1 MSYCGRR
8 SGIELSVERVD
19 IECDF
24 DTRGVRGLADVE
36 RPFRCVCMSGKIKS
50 DATAAELDRLRVA
63 YRRACPVSRTFL
75 AAGCEIKEDWVVG

>member
-50 DATAAELDRLRVA
+50 DATAVELDRLRVA
-63 YRRACPVSRTFL
+63 YGCISRFLVKSVSCLCTSSDF
-75 AAGCEIKEDWVVG
+75 GVG